1 MTRISKQT
9 LIKQAYFV
17 LIMTAILSIFCVFTG
32 TDVYAAKDINSI
44 NGGNSTSQS
53 SQSTNKNETKSA
65 ADGIADAWKNA
76 SPDNQDMAE
85 AAKFASPFVKGVN
98 FCICCVL
105 AVFSVLLA
113 AVTTLD
119 LLYLAV
125 PPVRKFLCAE
135 QPAAA
140 GGMGG
145 GMGMGMGGMG
155 MRGGMGMGGAQPS
168 QSGIGRFVSDEA
180 VAALSE
186 ATANAGGGG
195 GMGMGGMGMGMGM
208 GGMGMGGAAQAQ
220 PKTKSVIFTYLKK
233 RAFALI
239 MFALCVVLLTSTLFT
254 DIGLYIGQWI
264 IDTVGGFFSF

>member
-1 MTRISKQT
+1 M

-65 ADGIADAWKNA
+65 AEGIADAWKNA

-85 AAKFASPFVKGVN
+85 AAKFTSPFVKGIN

-155 MRGGMGMGGAQPS
+155 MRGGMGMGG
-168 QSGIGRFVSDEA
+168 
-180 VAALSE
+180 
-186 ATANAGGGG
+186 
-195 GMGMGGMGMGMGM
+195 
-208 GGMGMGGAAQAQ
+208 MGMGGAAQAQ

-254 DIGLYIGQWI
+254 DIGLYIGQWV

>member
-1 MTRISKQT
+1 
-9 LIKQAYFV
+9 
-17 LIMTAILSIFCVFTG
+17 
-32 TDVYAAKDINSI
+32 
-44 NGGNSTSQS
+44 
-53 SQSTNKNETKSA
+53 
-65 ADGIADAWKNA
+65 
-76 SPDNQDMAE
+76 
-85 AAKFASPFVKGVN
+85 
-98 FCICCVL
+98 
-105 AVFSVLLA
+105 
-113 AVTTLD
+113 
-119 LLYLAV
+119 
-125 PPVRKFLCAE
+125 
-135 QPAAA
+135 
-140 GGMGG
+140 MG
-145 GMGMGMGGMG
+145 
-155 MRGGMGMGGAQPS
+155 GGAQPS